1 MICMKKM
8 IKIFVD
14 LSVILTVSLSFSQQD
29 SNSYWQQRELGI
41 IQQSNITE
49 SEAVVSNI
57 TYIQQIGN
65 QNYSNVNLQS
75 NHSNFRVYQNG
86 YNNEVD
92 ITKSAYTI
100 NELVVQNGDNNS
112 IYERSYY
119 SNVVNSQ
126 VIQTGNNNEY
136 LSMGSNS
143 ISDNLKINI
152 RGNNKTVIV
161 LNR

>member
-1 MICMKKM
+1 M
-8 IKIFVD
+8 IKIFVG

-75 NHSNFRVYQNG
+75 NYSNFRVYQNG
-86 YNNEVD
+86 DNNEVD
-92 ITKSAYTI
+92 ITKSGYTI